1 MSGEFRGSGCR
12 EKCPAVRL
20 IIFCGFILKVDSNH
34 VLVSGMNQINMRI
47 PHEKTV
53 RQNIQQNN
61 QTQLAQ
67 VKSDRNLVNKIQLGK
82 VVRCW
87 VYDNNAKDIFLSR
100 R

>member
-1 MSGEFRGSGCR
+1 MSAY
-12 EKCPAVRL
+12 KCPANFEEVNAVKNVQLWCTLRL

-67 VKSDRNLVNKIQLGK
+67 VKSDQHLVNKIQLGK
-82 VVRCW
+82 VVRC
-87 VYDNNAKDIFLSR
+87 
-100 R
+100 